1 MELSACIVVYNGA
14 DEALRA
20 AQTVLDCT
28 RRHPLTLYLVDNAS
42 PDGSG
47 QCLAKAAKDGTL
59 HIREDQKVEVL
70 CRTENGGF
78 GTGHNTVL
86 SLLQSRVHFILNPDI
101 QLTADTLSD
110 LADWMAQHPGV
121 VMARPALTF
130 PDGRP
135 QRLPLRRCSVRA
147 MVYRQLPCLKFW
159 AKYNERYL
167 MADKDLTKP
176 TEIEFCTGSF
186 SAVDT
191 AAFKA
196 VGGFDEDY
204 FMYVEDADLTQKMR
218 TRGSCTACCAIF
230 PSGALRGN
238 SPSQCLRHCQPP
250 RRGGLLGGTNARLK
264 EFQNGFSGK
273 FFGKAVLSCFL
284 CDLIVK

>member
-14 DEALRA
+14 GEAIRA

-28 RRHPLTLYLVDNAS
+28 RRYPLTLYLVDNAS

-47 QCLAKAAKDGTL
+47 QQLTAAAKDGTL
-59 HIREDQKVEVL
+59 RTAPGQTVQVL
-70 CRTENGGF
+70 CRLENGGF

-86 SLLQSRVHFILNPDI
+86 SLLHSRVHFILNPDI

-110 LADWMAQHPGV
+110 LADWMVQHPGV
-121 VMARPALTF
+121 VMAR
-130 PDGRP
+130 
-135 QRLPLRRCSVRA
+135 RA
-147 MVYRQLPCLKFW
+147 MGYRQLPCLKFW

-167 MADKDLTKP
+167 MADRDLTQP

-186 SAVDT
+186 SAVET

-196 VGGFDEDY
+196 VGGFDEHY

-218 TRGSCTACCAIF
+218 T
-230 PSGALRGN
+230 
-238 SPSQCLRHCQPP
+238 
-250 RRGGLLGGTNARLK
+250 K
-264 EFQNGFSGK
+264 
-273 FFGKAVLSCFL
+273 GKAYLVPQYTAIHAWHRAAHRSLKPFL
-284 CDLIVK
+284 WQLRSLLRYFSKWGFAW